1 MATLNVSSLPRKW
14 TLLSSAA
21 SGQFSQSSPDLC
33 FYCVATS
40 TPADSFSGHPVD
52 SNKVL
57 DFINPAGEKLY
68 VMSHIA
74 TVWSVTE
81 GN

>member
-1 MATLNVSSLPRKW
+1 MATLNVSSPSRKW

-21 SGQFSQSSPDLC
+21 SGQFSQSSPDMC
-33 FYCVATS
+33 FYCVAAS
-40 TPADSFSGHPVD
+40 TPADSFAGHPVEP
-52 SNKVL
+52 NKVL

-68 VMSHIA
+68 VLSHVA